1 MADET
6 VASEVIQETD
16 ANGAPASASNDWT
29 IIALTGRL
37 DRLNAA
43 QIGEQAESA
52 LDSCVKLA
60 LDVKELSY
68 LSSAGIRVLLRLAQ
82 KAKKEQ
88 KAFAVCGAEGFV
100 KEVIEESNMNAIV
113 TIYGER
119 SELK

>member
-6 VASEVIQETD
+6 VASEVIQE
-16 ANGAPASASNDWT
+16 NGWT
-29 IIALTGRL
+29 ILALTGRL
-37 DRLNAA
+37 DRVTAP

-52 LDSCVKLA
+52 LASCAKLA

-82 KAKKEQ
+82 KARKEQ

-119 SELK
+119 SELG

>member
-6 VASEVIQETD
+6 VASEVIQE
-16 ANGAPASASNDWT
+16 NGWT
-29 IIALTGRL
+29 ILALIGRL
-37 DRLNAA
+37 DRVTAP

-52 LDSCVKLA
+52 LASCAKLA

-68 LSSAGIRVLLRLAQ
+68 LSSARLAQ
-82 KAKKEQ
+82 KARTEQ

-119 SELK
+119 SELG